1 VQCFVRGYEA
11 PALALWMTALISWLL
26 LTYFSFGMLTF
37 TNTRPIGEVMNAS
50 WLVAIVG
57 TQSLTVLGALLA
69 RQFGGGS
76 DALLLFVFSLWSI
89 GVALYGIFITLII
102 YRLFFQKLDPRDMLP
117 PYWIILGA
125 TAISALA
132 GANLLAAAPSTAFL
146 DRLTPLLEGV
156 TLALWAWSSWW
167 IPTLVVFGIWR
178 HAICRVPITY
188 HPGYWSLVFPLG
200 MYTVATYRVALV
212 MHLSFLNGIPAVMV
226 WVALA
231 AWTATMAGL
240 VRSSG
245 RAVAEAWA
253 ARGSVRLPAEAP
265 R

>member
-1 VQCFVRGYEA
+1 V
-11 PALALWMTALISWLL
+11 
-26 LTYFSFGMLTF
+26 
-37 TNTRPIGEVMNAS
+37 
-50 WLVAIVG
+50 
-57 TQSLTVLGALLA
+57 
-69 RQFGGGS
+69 
-76 DALLLFVFSLWSI
+76 
-89 GVALYGIFITLII
+89 
-102 YRLFFQKLDPRDMLP
+102 
-117 PYWIILGA
+117 
-125 TAISALA
+125 
-132 GANLLAAAPSTAFL
+132 FL

-212 MHLSFLNGIPAVMV
+212 MHLSFLDGIPAVMV

-253 ARGSVRLPAEAP
+253 ARGSVRSPAEAP